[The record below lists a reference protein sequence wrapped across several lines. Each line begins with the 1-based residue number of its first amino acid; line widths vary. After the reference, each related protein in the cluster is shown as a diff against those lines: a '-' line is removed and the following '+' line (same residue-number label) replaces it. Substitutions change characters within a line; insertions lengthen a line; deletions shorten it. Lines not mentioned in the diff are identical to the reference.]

1 MRALS
6 KIKATPAS
14 QDNSSTYVSR
24 SVKHVCLT
32 ISQARMSHDQSSTYV
47 SRSVEHVCLT
57 APFGSFL
64 VAPCSSPLPGDPF
77 DAAVLVTVGEELLSA
92 PREGDGM
99 GSAFRGG
106 EWSLAGLPLET
117 LCRGGLPGAAPALS
131 AGAAAVAAPASLPR
145 TLGAPLFEDSHPED
159 DEDSGML
166 SVSDLAFE
174 SLSPPFFG

>member
-1 MRALS
+1 M
-6 KIKATPAS
+6 
-14 QDNSSTYVSR
+14 
-24 SVKHVCLT
+24 
-32 ISQARMSHDQSSTYV
+32 
-47 SRSVEHVCLT
+47 CLT

-64 VAPCSSPLPGDPF
+64 VAPCSPPLLGDPL
-77 DAAVLVTVGEELLSA
+77 DAAVSVTVGDDLLSL
-92 PREGDGM
+92 PREGDGI

-131 AGAAAVAAPASLPR
+131 AGAAPASLPR
-145 TLGAPLFEDSHPED
+145 TLGAPLFEDSHPDD